1 MKRSANPVWWCSLA
15 FTLFM
20 LGSMI
25 IPSFFPDRGW
35 GNWTPFVALE
45 KPCGEVKRFDWYAP
59 FDGGAGTT
67 WFLFRAG
74 EDWKQGCIRR
84 CGLKESS
91 PDSSLEKSLRQAGAL
106 EKWNDPV
113 DFSGWAVFESSPFL
127 WKEGMQPRRE
137 GQVFHHRVSLF
148 LEPEGNHCLLALDR
162 SVAERDDPVPALDI
176 AEGEGTW
183 WGKIREYMPEWFLS
197 AFSLGVAG
205 LCVLAPCMLVWIPVL
220 DRMKNSPDATG
231 TWLKFWY
238 YAGTVAGSLLIF
250 SCSFVLTGR
259 RDSPSPFLLFLPVMA
274 LVGMAVMLKVA
285 GVLLNSG
292 KNQVSR
298 GRAGDPIPGVGD

>member
-1 MKRSANPVWWCSLA
+1 MKRSAKTAWWCSLA

-45 KPCGEVKRFDWYAP
+45 KPCGEVKRFDWHAP

-84 CGLKESS
+84 FGLKESS
-91 PDSSLEKSLRQAGAL
+91 PDSFLEKSLRQAGAL

-162 SVAERDDPVPALDI
+162 SVAERDDLVPAWDI

-183 WGKIREYMPEWFLS
+183 GGKIREYMPEWFLS

-205 LCVLAPCMLVWIPVL
+205 LCVLAPCMLVWIPVPACDGFGGH
-220 DRMKNSPDATG
+220 DRHAESSRCPSELRKKSGVPWPCRRSHSRSG
-231 TWLKFWY
+231 RLKRGWFY
-238 YAGTVAGSLLIF
+238 SRFAGH
-250 SCSFVLTGR
+250 
-259 RDSPSPFLLFLPVMA
+259 
-274 LVGMAVMLKVA
+274 
-285 GVLLNSG
+285 
-292 KNQVSR
+292 
-298 GRAGDPIPGVGD
+298 PGPWR